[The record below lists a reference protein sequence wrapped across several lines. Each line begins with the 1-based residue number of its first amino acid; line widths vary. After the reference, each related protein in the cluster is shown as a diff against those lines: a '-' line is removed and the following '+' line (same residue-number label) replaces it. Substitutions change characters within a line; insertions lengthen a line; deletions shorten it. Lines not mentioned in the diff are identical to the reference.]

1 MKAGK
6 YITLGSYENVKIGYG
21 TVDHKNLKTIY
32 LKLNS
37 WVEPEDEIVN
47 YNSILSKTKRCIK
60 LHVNELDSELF
71 KKENIVDIDIRTKG
85 IKMGKKSFMN
95 LEVTLFTKKMFDI
108 RSCETKNHIQSILQN
123 IIDNDLTDKN
133 LFNFHVNKK

>member
-6 YITLGSYENVKIGYG
+6 YITLGSYEDVKIGYG

-37 WVEPEDEIVN
+37 WVEPDDEIAN
-47 YNSILSKTKRCIK
+47 YNSILSKTKRSIK
-60 LHVNELDSELF
+60 LRINELNSELF

-85 IKMGKKSFMN
+85 IKTGKKSFMN
-95 LEVTLFTKKMFDI
+95 LEITLFTKKMFDI
-108 RSCETKNHIQSILQN
+108 RTNETKNYIQSILQN
-123 IIDNDLTDKN
+123 IIDDDLTDKN
-133 LFNFHVNKK
+133 LFNFHLNKK

>member
-1 MKAGK
+1 MKSGK

-47 YNSILSKTKRCIK
+47 YNSILSKTKRSIK
-60 LHVNELDSELF
+60 LRINELDSELF

-108 RSCETKNHIQSILQN
+108 RTTEIKNNIQTILET

-133 LFNFHVNKK
+133 LFNFHINKK

>member
-6 YITLGSYENVKIGYG
+6 YITLGSYEDVKIGYG

-37 WVEPEDEIVN
+37 WVEPDDEIAN
-47 YNSILSKTKRCIK
+47 YNSILSKTKRSIK
-60 LHVNELDSELF
+60 LRINELDSELF

-85 IKMGKKSFMN
+85 IKTGKKSFMN
-95 LEVTLFTKKMFDI
+95 LEITLFTKKMFDI
-108 RSCETKNHIQSILQN
+108 RTNDTKNHIQSILQN

-133 LFNFHVNKK
+133 LFNFHLNKK

>member
-1 MKAGK
+1 MKSGK

-47 YNSILSKTKRCIK
+47 YDSILSKTKRSIK
-60 LHVNELDSELF
+60 LRINSLDSDLF

-95 LEVTLFTKKMFDI
+95 LEITLFTKKMFDI
-108 RSCETKNHIQSILQN
+108 RTSETKNHIQSILQN
-123 IIDNDLTDKN
+123 VIDCDLTDKN